1 MCKTPSLSLTNK
13 YVAYLSPAPEREILS
28 RSDLPSFLALVEF
41 FLVSLMQQ
49 HFKDIMVQTHH
60 NIHIRE
66 ACTKSHQKKKKM
78 VLLGSACLQNN
89 LINEMYQISS
99 KLGFFCKLRKAD
111 TCQDLI
117 GSF

>member
-1 MCKTPSLSLTNK
+1 
-13 YVAYLSPAPEREILS
+13 
-28 RSDLPSFLALVEF
+28 
-41 FLVSLMQQ
+41 
-49 HFKDIMVQTHH
+49 
-60 NIHIRE
+60 
-66 ACTKSHQKKKKM
+66 M

-117 GSF
+117 GSFEALICLVFEVSDYYVWFVRFGHVCLVWYV